1 MRYALINTALLDG
14 NENMESRRGMSV
26 PVENGKIAVISG

>member
-1 MRYALINTALLDG
+1 MRYALTNAILLDG
-14 NENMESRRGMSV
+14 TDSMGPRRGMSV